1 MTIWLS
7 DMAPVIVAAADDDQ
21 RWFQSPAI
29 QQDLLPSVGET
40 LLMTAWST
48 VLAVVIGLVL
58 GTILAATRPGGIL
71 PNRVVN
77 SVLGFIVNVGRSIPF
92 IILAFWILPITRAIV
107 GQGNGWQGAVVPLTI
122 SAIPYFA
129 RLVESNLTGVEQGKI
144 EAAQM
149 MGASRT
155 RILGGVMIREA
166 MPALVQ
172 SATILTITIIGYS
185 AMAGAMGAGGLGAL
199 AINYGYYR
207 WRFDVTTIIV
217 VVIVVFVAI
226 VQWVGDMLS
235 RLVDHR

>member
-1 MTIWLS
+1 MNIVSTL
-7 DMAPVIVAAADDDQ
+7 APLVIVAADDDKT
-21 RWFQSPAI
+21 WFQSPAI
-29 QQDLLPSVGET
+29 QQDLWPSVGET
-40 LLMTAWST
+40 LLMTFWST
-48 VLAVVIGLVL
+48 LFAVVIGLIL
-58 GTILAATRPGGIL
+58 GTILAATRPDGLL
-71 PNRVVN
+71 PHRIVN
-77 SVLGFIVNVGRSIPF
+77 QVLGFIVNVGRSIPF
-92 IILAFWILPITRAIV
+92 IILAFWILPVTRAIV
-107 GQGNGWQGAVVPLTI
+107 GQGNGWQGAVVPLTA

-166 MPALVQ
+166 MPALIQ

-207 WRFDVTTIIV
+207 WQFDVTTIIV
-217 VVIVVFVAI
+217 VVIVVIVAV
-226 VQWVGDMLS
+226 VQWMGDMLS